1 MADSPISASGCVTE
15 TTRKCYSAKSI
26 ETASMPPR
34 NAQTCLAC
42 FPRAITAVLCISSRT
57 IKPYKSY
64 SQAALQPPTQRA
76 SASASRNL
84 LLIISKRDPENSPIF
99 GISLSMRTPLASAHR
114 PKTCHFHLVVR
125 YTCSAHHCRLKW
137 NTMHAQNLHTACAL
151 HTSQSQSCTKPGS
164 PNKRVH
170 LFHSISVDV
179 VYAILDCALGVFPSI
194 EAITTPGLLRQPQTI
209 SCAQLSSP
217 STTRD
222 EQTSCSLS

>member
-1 MADSPISASGCVTE
+1 MGEAFQEGATCPHAEEGEFLLRILKSIMADSPISASGCVTE

-84 LLIISKRDPENSPIF
+84 LIISKRDPENSPAYSEFIYLC
-99 GISLSMRTPLASAHR
+99 GHHWPAPIAQKPVILILSFDT
-114 PKTCHFHLVVR
+114 
-125 YTCSAHHCRLKW
+125 
-137 NTMHAQNLHTACAL
+137 HAQHITA
-151 HTSQSQSCTKPGS
+151 G
-164 PNKRVH
+164 
-170 LFHSISVDV
+170 
-179 VYAILDCALGVFPSI
+179 
-194 EAITTPGLLRQPQTI
+194 
-209 SCAQLSSP
+209 
-217 STTRD
+217 
-222 EQTSCSLS
+222 